1 MSTPN
6 SQIKCQS
13 CGAAAE
19 VDFAKCL
26 RSGWPEC
33 CGSTMELL
41 STQANI
47 EHAVGEVVGDR
58 TPKAIRAAQHLAE
71 DKVGK

>member
-47 EHAVGEVVGDR
+47 ENTVGEVVGGGVQ
-58 TPKAIRAAQHLAE
+58 PARAAA

>member
-6 SQIKCQS
+6 SQVKCQS
-13 CGAAAE
+13 CGAAAA

-47 EHAVGEVVGDR
+47 EQAVGQVISDQVP
-58 TPKAIRAAQHLAE
+58 TA

>member
-13 CGAAAE
+13 CGRAAS

-26 RSGWPEC
+26 RDGWPEC

-47 EHAVGEVVGDR
+47 EQAVGQVIGDQVSTADR
-58 TPKAIRAAQHLAE
+58 
-71 DKVGK
+71 VGK